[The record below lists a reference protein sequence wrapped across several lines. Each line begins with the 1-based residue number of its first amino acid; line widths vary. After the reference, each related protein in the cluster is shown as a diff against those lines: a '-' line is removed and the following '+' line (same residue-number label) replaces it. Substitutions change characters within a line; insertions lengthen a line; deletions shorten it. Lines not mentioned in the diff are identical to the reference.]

1 MTKSG
6 QTDRSRTTC
15 GPEVD
20 SSEAVAERS
29 GSRRLLYLLL
39 AALFFALGL
48 IGIFLP
54 LLPTTPLMLLT
65 SYFLVRS
72 YPPLND
78 RLLRSRL
85 IGPVLRD
92 WQLRRG
98 VRRGVKFKSIVLVAV
113 VVAASLALS
122 ELPSWLK
129 IAIVAVASVGII
141 VILKLP
147 SIDDSV

>member
-6 QTDRSRTTC
+6 QTDRSPTTC

-20 SSEAVAERS
+20 SPEAVAERS

-65 SYFLVRS
+65 SYFLGS
-72 YPPLND
+72 
-78 RLLRSRL
+78 
-85 IGPVLRD
+85 
-92 WQLRRG
+92 
-98 VRRGVKFKSIVLVAV
+98 LV
-113 VVAASLALS
+113 
-122 ELPSWLK
+122 PTTQ
-129 IAIVAVASVGII
+129 
-141 VILKLP
+141 
-147 SIDDSV
+147 